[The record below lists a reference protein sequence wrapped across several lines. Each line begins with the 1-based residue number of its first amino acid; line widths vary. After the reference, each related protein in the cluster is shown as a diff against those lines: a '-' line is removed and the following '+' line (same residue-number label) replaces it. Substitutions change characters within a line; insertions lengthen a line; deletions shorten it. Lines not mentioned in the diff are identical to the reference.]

1 MNNRQNTG
9 KVPGQQK
16 RRRRWVHNETICEE
30 EKRPDFKLRRTEI
43 HLCFGI
49 DSASLT
55 YSM

>member
-1 MNNRQNTG
+1 MNKWQNKG
-9 KVPGQQK
+9 EVPGQ
-16 RRRRWVHNETICEE
+16 RRRRRRRIHSETICEE

-49 DSASLT
+49 DSVSLT